1 MYVVVRCQRCGNLI
15 LGNLRYRTRACPHCG
30 HRAIL
35 RGLKVLGR
43 TDSPQEAVTLIQAL
57 KKNEA
62 DAG

>member
-1 MYVVVRCQRCGNLI
+1 MYVVVRCQRCRNLI
-15 LGNLRYRTRACPHCG
+15 LGTLRYRTRACPHCG

-43 TDSPQEAVTLIQAL
+43 TDSPQEAVALIQAL
-57 KKNEA
+57 KKSEA